1 MAGLA
6 VHLEHPPVVGEQQ
19 LQGLSEEE
27 NACRPDSGGE
37 DDHAEKCLCLWGPKV
52 AIPFREASLD
62 AIDQSHGDVH
72 LAVVGTNCCHDNN
85 QPAGGAARVH
95 TPKDAIL

>member
-1 MAGLA
+1 
-6 VHLEHPPVVGEQQ
+6 VVGEQQ

-52 AIPFREASLD
+52 AIPIREGGRLQDIPLRLPFREF
-62 AIDQSHGDVH
+62 
-72 LAVVGTNCCHDNN
+72 
-85 QPAGGAARVH
+85 
-95 TPKDAIL
+95 